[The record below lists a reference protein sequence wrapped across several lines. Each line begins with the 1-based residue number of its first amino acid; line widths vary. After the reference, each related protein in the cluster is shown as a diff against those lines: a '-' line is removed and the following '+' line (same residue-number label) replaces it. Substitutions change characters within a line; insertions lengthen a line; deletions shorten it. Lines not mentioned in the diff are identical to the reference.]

1 MFIGSECQ
9 TLSGRFFMT
18 GTKLFYHYFEEWIDL
33 YKVNSVRPI
42 TLNKYYT
49 TLTSL
54 VRLAPKLR
62 LCDLTR
68 QSYQQLI
75 NAYAQDHERQTTMDF
90 HHQLKSCIMDAF
102 DEGKISQNPT
112 RKAVITGK
120 NPAPKKT
127 KFLSQFDAQR
137 LIHEMDLGT
146 SLNWDWFLLLI
157 LKTGLRF
164 SEALALTPECFDFTN
179 QTLSVRYSWDYRHTN
194 GGFQPTKNPSSV
206 RKIQLDWQTTMQFS
220 QLLHDLPS
228 DEPIFVHGRVF
239 NATVNRHLKVLCE
252 KAKVPTLSIHGLRHT
267 HASLLL
273 FAGVSVASV
282 ARRLGHAN
290 MATTQSTYLHIIQE
304 LESKDGE
311 RIMREMAQLN

>member
-1 MFIGSECQ
+1 
-9 TLSGRFFMT
+9 MT
-18 GTKLFYHYFEEWIDL
+18 RTKATQLFYHYFEDWIDL

-42 TLNKYYT
+42 TLNKYYV
-49 TLTSL
+49 TLSTL
-54 VRLAPKLR
+54 VRLVPKLR
-62 LCDLTR
+62 LCDLNR
-68 QSYQQLI
+68 QSYQQLL

-102 DEGKISQNPT
+102 DEGKIKQNPT

-120 NPAPKKT
+120 KPAPKKT

-137 LIHEMDLGT
+137 LIHEMNLGT
-146 SLNWDWFLLLI
+146 TLNWDWFLLLI

-164 SEALALTPECFDFTN
+164 SEALAITPDCFDFTN
-179 QTLSVRYSWDYRHTN
+179 QTLAVRYSWDYRHTY

-206 RKIQLDWQTTMQFS
+206 RKIRLDWQMTMQFR
-220 QLLHDLPS
+220 QLVHGLPE
-228 DEPIFVHGRVF
+228 DEPIFVNGRVF
-239 NATVNRHLKVLCE
+239 NATVNRHLQVLCE
-252 KAKVPTLSIHGLRHT
+252 KAEVPVLSIHGLRHT

-273 FAGVSVASV
+273 YAGVSVASV

-304 LESKDGE
+304 LESKDSE
-311 RIMREMAQLN
+311 RIMREMAQLV

>member
-1 MFIGSECQ
+1 
-9 TLSGRFFMT
+9 MT
-18 GTKLFYHYFEEWIDL
+18 KAKSTQLFYHYFEDWIEL

-42 TLNKYYT
+42 TLNKYYV
-49 TLTSL
+49 TLTWL

-68 QSYQQLI
+68 RTYQQLI
-75 NAYAQDHERQTTMDF
+75 NAYAQEHERQTTMDF
-90 HHQLKSCIMDAF
+90 HHQIKSCIMDAF
-102 DEGKISQNPT
+102 DEGKITQNPT
-112 RKAVITGK
+112 RKTVITGK
-120 NPAPKKT
+120 TPAPKKV

-137 LIHEMDLGT
+137 LIHEMSLGT
-146 SLNWDWFLLLI
+146 ELNWDWFLLLI

-179 QTLSVRYSWDYRHTN
+179 QTLSVKYSWDYRHTY

-206 RKIQLDWQTTMQFS
+206 RRIQLDWQTTMQFS
-220 QLLHDLPS
+220 QLLRDLPA
-228 DEPIFVHGRVF
+228 DRPVFVHGRVF
-239 NATVNRHLKVLCE
+239 NATVNRHLKALCE
-252 KAKVPTLSIHGLRHT
+252 NANIPVLSIHGLRHT

-290 MATTQSTYLHIIQE
+290 MTTTQSTYLHIIQE

-311 RIMREMAQLN
+311 RIMREMAQLI